1 MPDNNPHLNETEI
14 EQLKNQMLIREIQ
27 LLTHEVSKVISYL
40 KSNETMPEKTTA
52 AFNAIKER
60 LIKIS
65 KDFA

>member
-40 KSNETMPEKTTA
+40 KSNEAMPEKTTA